1 MSPQIREKTATQEY
15 QPIFVITAV
24 ELSARLYRW
33 DADSQKLL
41 PVGENAGELRIDA
54 TGDREKVEDFILQ
67 MKKEIDAA
75 VERMDE
81 LARLAKATALGK
93 EE

>member
-1 MSPQIREKTATQEY
+1 M
-15 QPIFVITAV
+15 
-24 ELSARLYRW
+24 
-33 DADSQKLL
+33 
-41 PVGENAGELRIDA
+41 GENAGELRIDA